1 MRFSSQIPILKP
13 RLFVSVLSLNHLCMR
28 EAFSFIFAVRSS
40 LCFFFSRTSIGMTKS
55 LFTSILYEGF
65 MIWISV
71 RISCLRSQH
80 LRCNNNFYSFY
91 FNCSSLAFI
100 RALRRDAV
108 NMQLG
113 WKYSALFGT
122 VLNIELLLFLKFWF
136 KVASFPM
143 FVGLHA

>member
-13 RLFVSVLSLNHLCMR
+13 RLFVSVFSLNHLCMR
-28 EAFSFIFAVRSS
+28 AALLFIFAVRSS
-40 LCFFFSRTSIGMTKS
+40 LCFFFSKTSIGMTKS

-100 RALRRDAV
+100 RALRRVAV
-108 NMQLG
+108 NMQLS